1 MTLRENF
8 TGFWNM
14 WKHTQTNNRG
24 LIKRN
29 FALLDEIHPNRIK
42 NVEEWFRREEEKSKE
57 QGLPGLWELA
67 TELKPVLKIAEDGRR
82 GRL

>member
-1 MTLRENF
+1 MTVRENF

-14 WKHTQTNNRG
+14 WKHTYTGNRG
-24 LIKRN
+24 VINRD

-42 NVEEWFRREEEKSKE
+42 SVEEWFRREEKKSKE
-57 QGLPGLWELA
+57 QGLPSLWDRA
-67 TELKPVLKIAEDGRR
+67 TMLKPVLKIAEDGRQ